1 MSENREAIRESK
13 RTAGFSDRKIP
24 RVRAGQRIAKRYL
37 SQYTPHSGVSFHDK
51 YVRYPCRL
59 RRTHPFQGFFLSS
72 QEKSYNISNA
82 ITALQAET
90 DLADKAEIPG
100 ISDNLLNEIY
110 LHWDLLNQEL
120 KSQSAEAGLDYILPV
135 YTNLNILLHIEE
147 GLSNPIPSQ
156 RIIKM
161 TSVLAH
167 LFAGVLQAS
176 REYLTGLD
184 LESYTYQTR
193 IEGL

>member
-1 MSENREAIRESK
+1 M
-13 RTAGFSDRKIP
+13 
-24 RVRAGQRIAKRYL
+24 
-37 SQYTPHSGVSFHDK
+37 
-51 YVRYPCRL
+51 
-59 RRTHPFQGFFLSS
+59 
-72 QEKSYNISNA
+72 
-82 ITALQAET
+82 
-90 DLADKAEIPG
+90 
-100 ISDNLLNEIY
+100 
-110 LHWDLLNQEL
+110 NQEL